1 VKRVLITGGA
11 GFIGSHVTER
21 LLQHGWGV
29 RILDCLEP
37 QVHSQGHSPV
47 VGGGALPAHVLG
59 EVDFR
64 RADLR
69 DRQQVEAAVQGVDA
83 VVHLAAAVGVGQSMY
98 EICRY
103 TSLNAGA
110 TAVLAEAL
118 MVHPVERIV
127 VASSMSIYGEGSY
140 RSASGASVDGVRRT
154 MAALDRQRWEPEGS
168 DGEPLQ
174 PVPTPEGKRP
184 DLSSIY
190 ALTKF
195 DQEQQCLILG
205 RAYGMRVAALRLFN
219 VYGPRQSLSNPYTGV
234 LAIFAA
240 RLLAGKPPV
249 IFEDGGQRRDFVS
262 VYDVAE
268 AFRLALENTPD
279 GATIN
284 IGSGANQS
292 VLDVAATLRTALDV
306 NDIPM
311 DISGRYRAGDI
322 RHCFAD
328 VSLAGDLLGYRPQVD
343 FTTGIQDYVSWLASS
358 GVQSEDRHE
367 AMQAELA
374 ARGLSR

>member
-1 VKRVLITGGA
+1 MKKVLITGGA

-21 LLQHGWGV
+21 LLESGWGV
-29 RILDCLEP
+29 RIIDRLEP
-37 QVHSQGHSPV
+37 QVHGDGDSDGA
-47 VGGGALPAHVLG
+47 GALPPQVRDA
-59 EVDFR
+59 VDFR

-69 DRQQVEAAVQGVDA
+69 DREAVEDAVRGVDA
-83 VVHLAAAVGVGQSMY
+83 VIHLAAAVGVGQSMY
-98 EICRY
+98 EISRY
-103 TSLNAGA
+103 TSLNSGA

-118 MVHPVERIV
+118 AAHPVESLV
-127 VASSMSIYGEGSY
+127 VASSMSVYGEGLY
-140 RSASGASVDGVRRT
+140 RSASGAVVEDARRT
-154 MAALDRQRWEPEGS
+154 PGALAAKRWEPEGS
-168 DGEPLQ
+168 DGRPLEPL
-174 PVPTPEGKRP
+174 PTPEHKRT

-205 RAYGMRVAALRLFN
+205 RAYGMPVAALRLFN

-240 RLLAGKPPV
+240 RLLAGKSPV

-268 AFRLALENTPD
+268 AFRLAVENTPEQ
-279 GATIN
+279 GAIFN
-284 IGSGANQS
+284 IGSGADQS
-292 VLDVAATLRTALDV
+292 VLDVADSLRTALEIS
-306 NDIPM
+306 DIPA
-311 DISGRYRAGDI
+311 DISGRYRVGDI

-328 VSLAGDLLGYRPQVD
+328 IGEARDVLGYRPRVG
-343 FTTGIQDYVSWLASS
+343 FAEGIRGYVEWLVSS
-358 GVQSEDRHE
+358 GVRSEDKHE
-367 AMQAELA
+367 VMHAELT

>member
-1 VKRVLITGGA
+1 MKRVLITGGA
-11 GFIGSHVTER
+11 GFIGSHVSER
-21 LLQHGWGV
+21 LLRDGWQV

-37 QVHSQGHSPV
+37 QVH
-47 VGGGALPAHVLG
+47 GGGESALPPQVRD
-59 EVDFR
+59 EVEMR

-103 TSLNAGA
+103 TSMNAGA

-118 MVHPVERIV
+118 MAHPVERLV

-140 RSASGASVDGVRRT
+140 ADVGGRRHDRVRRSI
-154 MAALDRQRWEPEGS
+154 AALKAHDWDPTAG
-168 DGEPLQ
+168 GEPLT
-174 PVPTPEGKRP
+174 PVPTGEDKPP
-184 DLSSIY
+184 DLCSIY

-219 VYGPRQSLSNPYTGV
+219 VYGQRQSLSNPYTGV
-234 LAIFAA
+234 LAIFAS

-249 IFEDGGQRRDFVS
+249 IFEDGMQRRDFVS
-262 VYDVAE
+262 VDDVAE
-268 AFRLALENTPD
+268 AFRLALKETPAD
-279 GATIN
+279 AVVN
-284 IGSGANQS
+284 VGSGEQLT
-292 VLDVAATLRTALDV
+292 VLDVAAALRDALGAGDV
-306 NDIPM
+306 PIDV
-311 DISGRYRAGDI
+311 SGRFRAGDV

-328 VSLAGDLLGYRPQVD
+328 LSAAREHLGFAPRVRFAD
-343 FTTGIQDYVSWLASS
+343 GIRDYVDWLVRS
-358 GVQSEDRHE
+358 GVRGDDRHD
-367 AMQAELA
+367 AMRRELA
-374 ARGLSR
+374 ARGLSG

>member
-1 VKRVLITGGA
+1 VKKVLITGGA
-11 GFIGSHVTER
+11 GFIGSHVAER
-21 LLQHGWGV
+21 LLQHGWEV
-29 RILDCLEP
+29 RILDCLEA
-37 QVHSQGHSPV
+37 QVHASADART
-47 VGGGALPAHVLG
+47 GGALPADVQG
-59 EVDFR
+59 AVDFR

-83 VVHLAAAVGVGQSMY
+83 VIHLAAAVGVGQSMY

-110 TAVLAEAL
+110 TAVLAESL
-118 MVHPVERIV
+118 MVHPVESIV
-127 VASSMSIYGEGSY
+127 VASSMSIYGEGLY
-140 RSASGASVDGVRRT
+140 RSASGANVDGVRRSVS
-154 MAALDRQRWEPEGS
+154 ALRGQRWEPQGR
-168 DGEPLQ
+168 DGEPLE
-174 PVPTPEGKRP
+174 PVPTPEHKRP

-219 VYGPRQSLSNPYTGV
+219 VFGPRQSLSNPYTGV

-240 RLLAGKPPV
+240 RLLAGKPPM

-268 AFRLALENTPD
+268 AFRLAVESTPD

-284 IGSGANQS
+284 IGSGADQS
-292 VLDVAATLRTALDV
+292 VLEVASTLRAALDAD
-306 NDIPM
+306 DIPI

-328 VSLAGDLLGYRPQVD
+328 VNLACDLLGYRPEVD
-343 FTTGIQDYVSWLASS
+343 FATGIRDYVAWLANS
-358 GVQSEDRHE
+358 GVKGEDRHE
-367 AMQAELA
+367 VMQAELA